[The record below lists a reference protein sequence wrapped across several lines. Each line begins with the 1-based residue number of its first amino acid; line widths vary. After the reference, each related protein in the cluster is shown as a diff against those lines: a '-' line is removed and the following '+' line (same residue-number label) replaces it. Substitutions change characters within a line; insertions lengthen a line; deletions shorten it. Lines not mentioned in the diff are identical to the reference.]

1 MIGAL
6 SIHGIR
12 CSPMIMTTQP
22 DLFNKIALMLLAANI
37 FLLIFG
43 MTGIRVFAKLTEVP
57 RDILVPIIVVVGILG
72 SYSINNNSIDILWT
86 VIFGIIGYIFKRY
99 DYPCGPMVLG
109 LILGP
114 MIEMN
119 FRRAV
124 ISAGSLGS
132 MLLEI
137 VTSPIS
143 LILLAALA
151 LLLVSQFV
159 KTKKE

>member
-1 MIGAL
+1 
-6 SIHGIR
+6 
-12 CSPMIMTTQP
+12 
-22 DLFNKIALMLLAANI
+22 
-37 FLLIFG
+37 
-43 MTGIRVFAKLTEVP
+43 
-57 RDILVPIIVVVGILG
+57 
-72 SYSINNNSIDILWT
+72 
-86 VIFGIIGYIFKRY
+86 
-99 DYPCGPMVLG
+99 MVLG

>member
-1 MIGAL
+1 MLTLGIPGDSVTAIMIGAL

-86 VIFGIIGYIFKRY
+86 VIFGIIGYISCVTQSSLSMRFV
-99 DYPCGPMVLG
+99 M
-109 LILGP
+109 
-114 MIEMN
+114 MS
-119 FRRAV
+119 
-124 ISAGSLGS
+124 SAR
-132 MLLEI
+132 I
-137 VTSPIS
+137 
-143 LILLAALA
+143 
-151 LLLVSQFV
+151 
-159 KTKKE
+159 TKKIIVARAYIFGVTVFFVML